1 MGTSEEEGGEDDKY
15 LKRHYAQ
22 QKVNRFFFTPKL
34 NVKKASGIFR
44 LVRRAMMKIVF
55 LSI

>member
-15 LKRHYAQ
+15 LKRHHAQ
-22 QKVNRFFFTPKL
+22 QKMNRFFTSKFSA
-34 NVKKASGIFR
+34 KKASGIFR